1 MGSTP
6 GGRKFSMRVP
16 KVSPPITLPT
26 AHCLLRADC
35 SLPTAY
41 LPPTHQFLLPTF
53 SPLTLNN
60 NLPPESPLPSYGV
73 ISDFRFCE

>member
-35 SLPTAY
+35 SLPTA
-41 LPPTHQFLLPTF
+41 PCLLLLAYCLLTAY
-53 SPLTLNN
+53 SPIPIAYFFT
-60 NLPPESPLPSYGV
+60 P
-73 ISDFRFCE
+73 DFE